1 MIEDKTVE
9 FKREY
14 VDDIKY
20 VVIAFT
26 NTNGGTL
33 YIGMN
38 DDGTP
43 CGVEDADGTMLR
55 VTNMAC
61 DAIRPDVTM
70 FMDCRVESM
79 EGHNVVVVTMQ
90 RGTSRPYYLHGKG
103 VRRGMEC
110 VCKARQSKVHPL
122 F

>member
-20 VVIAFT
+20 AVIAFA

-43 CGVEDADGTMLR
+43 CGVEDAAGTMLR
-55 VTNMAC
+55 VTNMAR

-70 FMDCRVESM
+70 FMDCRVEIM
-79 EGHNVVVVTMQ
+79 EGHNVVVVTVQ

-103 VRRGMEC
+103 VRPEGVYVRF
-110 VCKARQSKVHPL
+110 PTY
-122 F
+122 